1 MKGKHNMTVQFGV
14 GIPQG
19 WTMDLVEIAD
29 PEEKYE
35 AMTRAAKEADRLGYD
50 SIWLFDHFHTV
61 PTPELETTFECFT
74 SLAGLA
80 RDTQHVKLGQMATCN
95 GYRNPALLAKMGSTL
110 DVMSHGRFILGL
122 GAGWYEHEYR
132 AYGYGFPDT
141 RERMAR
147 FREATEIIHRMW
159 TENYPTF
166 SGKYYT
172 IDKPINEPKGVQKP
186 HPPLWLAGSGEQV
199 TLKLVAQW
207 GDGCNISGR
216 DPLVTR
222 HKLNVL
228 HRHCMTFNRNFDELS
243 RSASLDVHLIDS
255 EATAVAE
262 TAVARK
268 GEDFEHYAARVKV
281 CTGAQLIAYLE
292 SLIEE
297 GVNYFIF
304 YLPRTAYD
312 HSQMQRVASE
322 VISHFRQR

>member
-1 MKGKHNMTVQFGV
+1 MAVQFGV
-14 GIPQG
+14 SVPQG

-80 RDTQHVKLGQMATCN
+80 RDTHHVKLGQMATCN
-95 GYRNPALLAKMGSTL
+95 GYRNPALLAKMGSTI
-110 DVMSHGRFILGL
+110 DVMSHGRFLLGF

-132 AYGYGFPDT
+132 AYGYGYPDT

-186 HPPLWLAGSGEQV
+186 HPPLWLAGSGEKV

-207 GDGCNISGR
+207 GDGCNIQSN
-216 DPLVTR
+216 DTLVLR
-222 HKLNVL
+222 HKLDVL
-228 HRHCMTFNRNFDELS
+228 RQHCTTFNRNFDDIS
-243 RSASLDVHLIDS
+243 RSISLNVHLVDS
-255 EATAVAE
+255 ETTAQAE
-262 TAVARK
+262 TAEARK
-268 GEDFEHYAARVKV
+268 DEDFTQYTSRFKV
-281 CTGAQLIAYLE
+281 FTDVQLIAYLE
-292 SLIEE
+292 SLIAE
-297 GVNYFIF
+297 GINYFIF
-304 YLPRTAYD
+304 YLPRTGYD
-312 HSQMQRVASE
+312 LSQMQRVSQ
-322 VISHFRQR
+322 VIPHFRQS

>member
-1 MKGKHNMTVQFGV
+1 MAVQFGV

-19 WTMDLVEIAD
+19 WRMDMVEIAD

-95 GYRNPALLAKMGSTL
+95 GYRNPALMAKIGSTI
-110 DVMSHGRFILGL
+110 DVMSHGRFILGF

-132 AYGYGFPDT
+132 AYGYGYPET

-166 SGKYYT
+166 SGKYYS

-186 HPPLWLAGSGEQV
+186 HPPLWLAGSGEKV

-207 GDGCNISGR
+207 GDGCNISGS
-216 DPLVTR
+216 DPVAAR
-222 HKLNVL
+222 HKLEVL
-228 HRHCMTFNRNFDELS
+228 RQHCDTFNRNFDELS
-243 RSASLDVHLIDS
+243 RSASLNVHLVDS
-255 EATAVAE
+255 EATAEAE
-262 TAVARK
+262 TAEARK
-268 GEDFEHYAARVKV
+268 GQDFAQYASNIKV
-281 CTGAQLIAYLE
+281 RTAKQCIADLE
-292 SLIEE
+292 ELMEV
-297 GVNYFIF
+297 GFNYFIF
-304 YLPRTAYD
+304 YPPRTAYD
-312 HSQMQRVASE
+312 LTQMQRLASE
-322 VISHFRQR
+322 VLPHFRQS

>member
-1 MKGKHNMTVQFGV
+1 MAVQFGV
-14 GIPQG
+14 SVPQG

-95 GYRNPALLAKMGSTL
+95 GYRNPALLAKMGSTI
-110 DVMSHGRFILGL
+110 DVMSHGRFLLGF

-132 AYGYGFPDT
+132 AYGYGYPDT

-186 HPPLWLAGSGEQV
+186 HPPLWLAGSGEKV

-207 GDGCNISGR
+207 GDGCNIQTN
-216 DPLVTR
+216 DTLVLR
-222 HKLNVL
+222 HKLDIL
-228 HRHCMTFNRNFDELS
+228 RQHCTTFNRNFDDIS
-243 RSASLDVHLIDS
+243 RSISLNVHLVDS
-255 EATAVAE
+255 ETTAQAE
-262 TAVARK
+262 TAEARK
-268 GEDFEHYAARVKV
+268 GEDFTQYASRFKV
-281 CTGAQLIAYLE
+281 FTDVQLIAYLE
-292 SLIEE
+292 SLIAE
-297 GVNYFIF
+297 GINYFIF
-304 YLPRTAYD
+304 YLPRTGYD
-312 HSQMQRVASE
+312 LSQMQRVSQ
-322 VISHFRQR
+322 VIPHFRQS